1 MLIGVA
7 ITDHVLYVG
16 ILYVEVL
23 YSIRYN
29 KLEVI

>member
-23 YSIRYN
+23 HSIRYN